1 MPREFAAAVVMTL
14 IIAFFAFQLDGPQD
28 EQSLLV
34 PQFLLCLM
42 AACNAGQYVLAFLRN
57 RQKIDTILTLK
68 GYPLKRVGIL
78 CLLTVLYI
86 GVLEIAGFYLS
97 SFIYMIVVSLIAQ
110 PMQGH
115 PCRRRQAGARVLRL
129 HRFPLSSVHRCADG
143 PDPQGIHAVLTARHT
158 ELQSA
163 TKEYGMNR
171 FFLRILSVLA
181 LLLPLTAHAAPV
193 DEYPN
198 GPITAVCTYSVG
210 SQTDVQARI
219 CAMPAEKY
227 FGQPIVILNKA
238 GAGGLTG
245 WNWFM
250 DRGSRDGLTMT
261 VYNLPNFIAQS
272 IVKKNAKYSI
282 RTLEPLANFAA
293 DPVVL
298 FVSKDSPFNSV
309 SDLVEFARKNPG
321 KVTLNGSGLFV
332 GHHIALLLLA
342 KEADI
347 KLTYVPEKG
356 GSDSL
361 QSVMA
366 GKVMGSFNNL
376 SIAMRALDKIKVL
389 GIADLQRH
397 EFIPDVPTFIEQG
410 YKTLDDATTNF
421 RGYALPVGVDK
432 AIVEKA
438 AQQAYKMFNDP
449 LVIENLKKT
458 GVPYRILDRQ
468 AMLDIFAKREA
479 ILKDLLKPF
488 VEE

>member
-1 MPREFAAAVVMTL
+1 MNRIFR
-14 IIAFFAFQLDGPQD
+14 F
-28 EQSLLV
+28 
-34 PQFLLCLM
+34 
-42 AACNAGQYVLAFLRN
+42 VLA
-57 RQKIDTILTLK
+57 
-68 GYPLKRVGIL
+68 
-78 CLLTVLYI
+78 
-86 GVLEIAGFYLS
+86 A
-97 SFIYMIVVSLIAQ
+97 
-110 PMQGH
+110 
-115 PCRRRQAGARVLRL
+115 
-129 HRFPLSSVHRCADG
+129 
-143 PDPQGIHAVLTARHT
+143 
-158 ELQSA
+158 
-163 TKEYGMNR
+163 
-171 FFLRILSVLA
+171 A
-181 LLLPLTAHAAPV
+181 LLLLPTAAIAGPA
-193 DEYPN
+193 DAWPS

-298 FVSKDSPFNSV
+298 FVGKDSPFNTV
-309 SDLVEFARKNPG
+309 TEMVDYARANPG

-332 GHHIALLLLA
+332 GHHIALLLLQ
-342 KEADI
+342 KEAGI
-347 KLTYVPEKG
+347 NLTYIPEKG

-361 QSVMA
+361 QSVLA

-376 SIAMRALDKIKVL
+376 SIAMRAPDKIKVL

-397 EFIPDVPTFIEQG
+397 EFMPQVPTFIEQG
-410 YKTLDDATTNF
+410 YRTLDDATTNF
-421 RGYALPVGVDK
+421 RGYALPAGVDE

-438 AQQAYKMFNDP
+438 AQKAYAMFNDP
-449 LVIENLKKT
+449 IVIENMKKT

-468 AMLDIFAKREA
+468 AMLRIFEKREA
-479 ILKDLLKPF
+479 ILKDLLQPF
-488 VEE
+488 IEN

>member
-1 MPREFAAAVVMTL
+1 
-14 IIAFFAFQLDGPQD
+14 
-28 EQSLLV
+28 
-34 PQFLLCLM
+34 
-42 AACNAGQYVLAFLRN
+42 
-57 RQKIDTILTLK
+57 
-68 GYPLKRVGIL
+68 
-78 CLLTVLYI
+78 
-86 GVLEIAGFYLS
+86 
-97 SFIYMIVVSLIAQ
+97 
-110 PMQGH
+110 
-115 PCRRRQAGARVLRL
+115 
-129 HRFPLSSVHRCADG
+129 
-143 PDPQGIHAVLTARHT
+143 
-158 ELQSA
+158 
-163 TKEYGMNR
+163 MNR

-282 RTLEPLANFAA
+282 RILEPLANFAA

-309 SDLVEFARKNPG
+309 SDLVEFAKKNPG

>member
-110 PMQGH
+110 PMQVT
-115 PCRRRQAGARVLRL
+115 PAGVGKRVLVSFACIGFL
-129 HRFPLSSVHRCADG
+129 YLLFTVA
-143 PDPQGIHAVLTARHT
+143 LTVQIPKGFM
-158 ELQSA
+158 LQSA

-181 LLLPLTAHAAPV
+181 LLLPLTANAAPV

>member
-1 MPREFAAAVVMTL
+1 MRRLLATLFCAAMLFGATS
-14 IIAFFAFQLDGPQD
+14 AQ
-28 EQSLLV
+28 
-34 PQFLLCLM
+34 
-42 AACNAGQYVLAFLRN
+42 AASPADA
-57 RQKIDTILTLK
+57 
-68 GYPLKRVGIL
+68 YP
-78 CLLTVLYI
+78 
-86 GVLEIAGFYLS
+86 S
-97 SFIYMIVVSLIAQ
+97 
-110 PMQGH
+110 
-115 PCRRRQAGARVLRL
+115 
-129 HRFPLSSVHRCADG
+129 
-143 PDPQGIHAVLTARHT
+143 
-158 ELQSA
+158 
-163 TKEYGMNR
+163 
-171 FFLRILSVLA
+171 
-181 LLLPLTAHAAPV
+181 
-193 DEYPN
+193 
-198 GPITAVCTYSVG
+198 GPISLVVCYTPG
-210 SQTDVQARI
+210 GATDLQARLS
-219 CAMPAEKY
+219 ALVAQDPKY

-309 SDLVEFARKNPG
+309 SDLVEFAKKNPG

-342 KEADI
+342 KEANV

-397 EFIPDVPTFIEQG
+397 EFIPNVPTFIEQG

-488 VEE
+488 VED

>member
-1 MPREFAAAVVMTL
+1 
-14 IIAFFAFQLDGPQD
+14 
-28 EQSLLV
+28 
-34 PQFLLCLM
+34 
-42 AACNAGQYVLAFLRN
+42 
-57 RQKIDTILTLK
+57 
-68 GYPLKRVGIL
+68 
-78 CLLTVLYI
+78 
-86 GVLEIAGFYLS
+86 
-97 SFIYMIVVSLIAQ
+97 
-110 PMQGH
+110 
-115 PCRRRQAGARVLRL
+115 
-129 HRFPLSSVHRCADG
+129 
-143 PDPQGIHAVLTARHT
+143 
-158 ELQSA
+158 
-163 TKEYGMNR
+163 MNR

-181 LLLPLTAHAAPV
+181 LLLPLTANAAPV

-376 SIAMRALDKIKVL
+376 SIAMLPWTRSRSWAS
-389 GIADLQRH
+389 
-397 EFIPDVPTFIEQG
+397 PTCSG
-410 YKTLDDATTNF
+410 MNSSPMCPPSSNRDTRPWTT
-421 RGYALPVGVDK
+421 RPPTSAVTPCPW
-432 AIVEKA
+432 AWTR
-438 AQQAYKMFNDP
+438 P
-449 LVIENLKKT
+449 SW
-458 GVPYRILDRQ
+458 
-468 AMLDIFAKREA
+468 KRPPSRPTRCSM
-479 ILKDLLKPF
+479 IRSSSRT
-488 VEE
+488 

>member
-1 MPREFAAAVVMTL
+1 M
-14 IIAFFAFQLDGPQD
+14 
-28 EQSLLV
+28 
-34 PQFLLCLM
+34 
-42 AACNAGQYVLAFLRN
+42 
-57 RQKIDTILTLK
+57 
-68 GYPLKRVGIL
+68 KRV
-78 CLLTVLYI
+78 
-86 GVLEIAGFYLS
+86 F
-97 SFIYMIVVSLIAQ
+97 
-110 PMQGH
+110 
-115 PCRRRQAGARVLRL
+115 R
-129 HRFPLSSVHRCADG
+129 
-143 PDPQGIHAVLTARHT
+143 
-158 ELQSA
+158 
-163 TKEYGMNR
+163 
-171 FFLRILSVLA
+171 SVLCAA
-181 LLLPLTAHAAPV
+181 LLLLPTTGVAGPA
-193 DEYPN
+193 DDYPS

-219 CAMPAEKY
+219 CTMPAEKY

-298 FVSKDSPFNSV
+298 FVPKDSPFNNV
-309 SDLVEFARKNPG
+309 ADVVDYAKANPG

-332 GHHIALLLLA
+332 GHHIALLLLQ
-342 KEADI
+342 KEAGI
-347 KLTYVPEKG
+347 NLTYIPEKG

-376 SIAMRALDKIKVL
+376 SIAMRAPDKIKVL

-397 EFIPDVPTFIEQG
+397 EFMPDVPTFIEQG

-432 AIVEKA
+432 AVVEKA
-438 AQQAYKMFNDP
+438 AQKAYEMFNDP
-449 LVIENLKKT
+449 IVIENMKKT
-458 GVPYRILDRQ
+458 GVPYRLLDRQ
-468 AMLDIFAKREA
+468 TMLKIFEKREA
-479 ILKDLLKPF
+479 ILKELLQDF
-488 VEE
+488 VEK

>member
-1 MPREFAAAVVMTL
+1 MRRLLATLFCAAMLFGATS
-14 IIAFFAFQLDGPQD
+14 AQ
-28 EQSLLV
+28 
-34 PQFLLCLM
+34 
-42 AACNAGQYVLAFLRN
+42 AASPADA
-57 RQKIDTILTLK
+57 
-68 GYPLKRVGIL
+68 YP
-78 CLLTVLYI
+78 
-86 GVLEIAGFYLS
+86 S
-97 SFIYMIVVSLIAQ
+97 
-110 PMQGH
+110 
-115 PCRRRQAGARVLRL
+115 
-129 HRFPLSSVHRCADG
+129 
-143 PDPQGIHAVLTARHT
+143 
-158 ELQSA
+158 
-163 TKEYGMNR
+163 
-171 FFLRILSVLA
+171 
-181 LLLPLTAHAAPV
+181 
-193 DEYPN
+193 
-198 GPITAVCTYSVG
+198 GPISLVVCYTPG
-210 SQTDVQARI
+210 GATDLQARLS
-219 CAMPAEKY
+219 ALVAQDPKY

-309 SDLVEFARKNPG
+309 SDLVEFAKKNPG

-342 KEADI
+342 KEANV

-488 VEE
+488 VED

>member
-1 MPREFAAAVVMTL
+1 MP
-14 IIAFFAFQLDGPQD
+14 
-28 EQSLLV
+28 
-34 PQFLLCLM
+34 
-42 AACNAGQYVLAFLRN
+42 
-57 RQKIDTILTLK
+57 
-68 GYPLKRVGIL
+68 
-78 CLLTVLYI
+78 
-86 GVLEIAGFYLS
+86 
-97 SFIYMIVVSLIAQ
+97 
-110 PMQGH
+110 
-115 PCRRRQAGARVLRL
+115 
-129 HRFPLSSVHRCADG
+129 
-143 PDPQGIHAVLTARHT
+143 
-158 ELQSA
+158 
-163 TKEYGMNR
+163 
-171 FFLRILSVLA
+171 
-181 LLLPLTAHAAPV
+181 
-193 DEYPN
+193 
-198 GPITAVCTYSVG
+198 
-210 SQTDVQARI
+210 
-219 CAMPAEKY
+219 
-227 FGQPIVILNKA
+227 
-238 GAGGLTG
+238 GGLTG

-261 VYNLPNFIAQS
+261 AHNLPNFIAQS

-293 DPVVL
+293 DLSSCSCP
-298 FVSKDSPFNSV
+298 SDSPFNSSV
-309 SDLVEFARKNPG
+309 SDLVEFAKKNPG

-342 KEADI
+342 KEANV

-488 VEE
+488 VED

>member
-1 MPREFAAAVVMTL
+1 
-14 IIAFFAFQLDGPQD
+14 
-28 EQSLLV
+28 
-34 PQFLLCLM
+34 
-42 AACNAGQYVLAFLRN
+42 
-57 RQKIDTILTLK
+57 
-68 GYPLKRVGIL
+68 
-78 CLLTVLYI
+78 
-86 GVLEIAGFYLS
+86 
-97 SFIYMIVVSLIAQ
+97 
-110 PMQGH
+110 
-115 PCRRRQAGARVLRL
+115 
-129 HRFPLSSVHRCADG
+129 
-143 PDPQGIHAVLTARHT
+143 
-158 ELQSA
+158 
-163 TKEYGMNR
+163 MNR

-181 LLLPLTAHAAPV
+181 LLLPLTANAAPV

-309 SDLVEFARKNPG
+309 SDLVEFAKKNPG
-321 KVTLNGSGLFV
+321 TVTLNGSGLFV

-342 KEADI
+342 KEANV

-488 VEE
+488 VED

>member
-1 MPREFAAAVVMTL
+1 
-14 IIAFFAFQLDGPQD
+14 
-28 EQSLLV
+28 
-34 PQFLLCLM
+34 
-42 AACNAGQYVLAFLRN
+42 
-57 RQKIDTILTLK
+57 
-68 GYPLKRVGIL
+68 
-78 CLLTVLYI
+78 
-86 GVLEIAGFYLS
+86 
-97 SFIYMIVVSLIAQ
+97 
-110 PMQGH
+110 
-115 PCRRRQAGARVLRL
+115 
-129 HRFPLSSVHRCADG
+129 
-143 PDPQGIHAVLTARHT
+143 
-158 ELQSA
+158 
-163 TKEYGMNR
+163 MNR

-181 LLLPLTAHAAPV
+181 LLLPLTANAAPV

-238 GAGGLTG
+238 
-245 WNWFM
+245 
-250 DRGSRDGLTMT
+250 GSRDGLTMT

-309 SDLVEFARKNPG
+309 SDLVEFAKKNPG

-342 KEADI
+342 KEANV

-488 VEE
+488 VED

>member
-1 MPREFAAAVVMTL
+1 
-14 IIAFFAFQLDGPQD
+14 
-28 EQSLLV
+28 
-34 PQFLLCLM
+34 
-42 AACNAGQYVLAFLRN
+42 
-57 RQKIDTILTLK
+57 
-68 GYPLKRVGIL
+68 
-78 CLLTVLYI
+78 
-86 GVLEIAGFYLS
+86 
-97 SFIYMIVVSLIAQ
+97 
-110 PMQGH
+110 
-115 PCRRRQAGARVLRL
+115 
-129 HRFPLSSVHRCADG
+129 
-143 PDPQGIHAVLTARHT
+143 
-158 ELQSA
+158 
-163 TKEYGMNR
+163 MNR
-171 FFLRILSVLA
+171 IFRFVLCAA
-181 LLLPLTAHAAPV
+181 LLLLPAGRVAAGPA
-193 DEYPN
+193 DDYPS

-227 FGQPIVILNKA
+227 FGQPIFILNKA

-298 FVSKDSPFNSV
+298 FVAKDSPFNSV
-309 SDLVEFARKNPG
+309 ADVVAYAKANPG

-332 GHHIALLLLA
+332 GHHIALLLLQ
-342 KEADI
+342 KEAAI
-347 KLTYVPEKG
+347 NLTYIPEKG
-356 GSDSL
+356 GSDAL

-376 SIAMRALDKIKVL
+376 SIAMRAPDKIKVL

-397 EFIPDVPTFIEQG
+397 EFMPEVPTFIEQG

-421 RGYALPVGVDK
+421 RGYALPAGVDK

-438 AQQAYKMFNDP
+438 ARKAYEMFNDP
-449 LVIENLKKT
+449 IVIENMKKT

-468 AMLDIFAKREA
+468 AMLKIFEKREA
-479 ILKDLLKPF
+479 ILKDLLQAF
-488 VEE
+488 VEQ

>member
-1 MPREFAAAVVMTL
+1 MNRIFR
-14 IIAFFAFQLDGPQD
+14 F
-28 EQSLLV
+28 
-34 PQFLLCLM
+34 
-42 AACNAGQYVLAFLRN
+42 VLA
-57 RQKIDTILTLK
+57 
-68 GYPLKRVGIL
+68 
-78 CLLTVLYI
+78 
-86 GVLEIAGFYLS
+86 A
-97 SFIYMIVVSLIAQ
+97 
-110 PMQGH
+110 
-115 PCRRRQAGARVLRL
+115 
-129 HRFPLSSVHRCADG
+129 
-143 PDPQGIHAVLTARHT
+143 
-158 ELQSA
+158 
-163 TKEYGMNR
+163 
-171 FFLRILSVLA
+171 A
-181 LLLPLTAHAAPV
+181 LLLLPAAVSAGPA
-193 DEYPN
+193 DGYPS

-298 FVSKDSPFNSV
+298 FVGKDSPFNTV
-309 SDLVEFARKNPG
+309 ADMVDYARANPG

-332 GHHIALLLLA
+332 GHHIALLLLQ
-342 KEADI
+342 KEAGI
-347 KLTYVPEKG
+347 NLTYIPEKG

-361 QSVMA
+361 QSVLA

-376 SIAMRALDKIKVL
+376 SIAMRAPDKIKVL

-397 EFIPDVPTFIEQG
+397 EFMPEVPTFIEQG

-421 RGYALPVGVDK
+421 RGYALPAGVDE

-438 AQQAYKMFNDP
+438 AQKAYAMFNDP
-449 LVIENLKKT
+449 IVIENMKKT

-468 AMLDIFAKREA
+468 AMIKIFEKREA
-479 ILKDLLKPF
+479 ILKDLLQPF
-488 VEE
+488 IEN

>member
-1 MPREFAAAVVMTL
+1 MRRLLATLFCAAMLFGATS
-14 IIAFFAFQLDGPQD
+14 AQ
-28 EQSLLV
+28 
-34 PQFLLCLM
+34 
-42 AACNAGQYVLAFLRN
+42 AASPADA
-57 RQKIDTILTLK
+57 
-68 GYPLKRVGIL
+68 YP
-78 CLLTVLYI
+78 
-86 GVLEIAGFYLS
+86 S
-97 SFIYMIVVSLIAQ
+97 
-110 PMQGH
+110 
-115 PCRRRQAGARVLRL
+115 
-129 HRFPLSSVHRCADG
+129 
-143 PDPQGIHAVLTARHT
+143 
-158 ELQSA
+158 
-163 TKEYGMNR
+163 
-171 FFLRILSVLA
+171 
-181 LLLPLTAHAAPV
+181 
-193 DEYPN
+193 
-198 GPITAVCTYSVG
+198 GPISLVVCYTPG
-210 SQTDVQARI
+210 GATDLQARLS
-219 CAMPAEKY
+219 ALVAQDPKY

>member
-1 MPREFAAAVVMTL
+1 M
-14 IIAFFAFQLDGPQD
+14 
-28 EQSLLV
+28 
-34 PQFLLCLM
+34 
-42 AACNAGQYVLAFLRN
+42 
-57 RQKIDTILTLK
+57 
-68 GYPLKRVGIL
+68 
-78 CLLTVLYI
+78 
-86 GVLEIAGFYLS
+86 
-97 SFIYMIVVSLIAQ
+97 
-110 PMQGH
+110 
-115 PCRRRQAGARVLRL
+115 
-129 HRFPLSSVHRCADG
+129 
-143 PDPQGIHAVLTARHT
+143 
-158 ELQSA
+158 
-163 TKEYGMNR
+163 
-171 FFLRILSVLA
+171 
-181 LLLPLTAHAAPV
+181 
-193 DEYPN
+193 
-198 GPITAVCTYSVG
+198 
-210 SQTDVQARI
+210 
-219 CAMPAEKY
+219 
-227 FGQPIVILNKA
+227 
-238 GAGGLTG
+238 
-245 WNWFM
+245 
-250 DRGSRDGLTMT
+250 
-261 VYNLPNFIAQS
+261 
-272 IVKKNAKYSI
+272 
-282 RTLEPLANFAA
+282 
-293 DPVVL
+293 
-298 FVSKDSPFNSV
+298 SKDSPFNSV
-309 SDLVEFARKNPG
+309 SDLVEFAKKNPG

-342 KEADI
+342 KEANV

-488 VEE
+488 VED

>member
-1 MPREFAAAVVMTL
+1 M
-14 IIAFFAFQLDGPQD
+14 
-28 EQSLLV
+28 
-34 PQFLLCLM
+34 
-42 AACNAGQYVLAFLRN
+42 
-57 RQKIDTILTLK
+57 
-68 GYPLKRVGIL
+68 KRVFRSML
-78 CLLTVLYI
+78 C
-86 GVLEIAGFYLS
+86 A
-97 SFIYMIVVSLIAQ
+97 
-110 PMQGH
+110 
-115 PCRRRQAGARVLRL
+115 
-129 HRFPLSSVHRCADG
+129 
-143 PDPQGIHAVLTARHT
+143 
-158 ELQSA
+158 
-163 TKEYGMNR
+163 
-171 FFLRILSVLA
+171 A
-181 LLLPLTAHAAPV
+181 LLLLPTTGVAGPANG
-193 DEYPN
+193 YPS

-227 FGQPIVILNKA
+227 FGQPIIILNKA

-298 FVSKDSPFNSV
+298 FVPKDSPFNNV
-309 SDLVEFARKNPG
+309 ADVVAYAKANPG

-332 GHHIALLLLA
+332 GHHIALLLLQ
-342 KEADI
+342 KETGVN
-347 KLTYVPEKG
+347 LTYIPEKG

-376 SIAMRALDKIKVL
+376 SIAMRAPGKIKVL

-397 EFIPDVPTFIEQG
+397 EFMPDVPTFIEQG
-410 YKTLDDATTNF
+410 YTTLDDATTNF

-438 AQQAYKMFNDP
+438 AQKAYEMFNDP
-449 LVIENLKKT
+449 IVIENMKKT
-458 GVPYRILDRQ
+458 GVPYRVLDRQ
-468 AMLDIFAKREA
+468 AMLKIFEKREA
-479 ILKDLLKPF
+479 ILKELLQDFAEK
-488 VEE
+488 

>member
-1 MPREFAAAVVMTL
+1 M
-14 IIAFFAFQLDGPQD
+14 
-28 EQSLLV
+28 
-34 PQFLLCLM
+34 
-42 AACNAGQYVLAFLRN
+42 
-57 RQKIDTILTLK
+57 
-68 GYPLKRVGIL
+68 KRV
-78 CLLTVLYI
+78 
-86 GVLEIAGFYLS
+86 F
-97 SFIYMIVVSLIAQ
+97 
-110 PMQGH
+110 
-115 PCRRRQAGARVLRL
+115 R
-129 HRFPLSSVHRCADG
+129 
-143 PDPQGIHAVLTARHT
+143 
-158 ELQSA
+158 
-163 TKEYGMNR
+163 
-171 FFLRILSVLA
+171 SVLCAA
-181 LLLPLTAHAAPV
+181 LLLLPTTGVAGPA
-193 DEYPN
+193 DDYPS

-219 CAMPAEKY
+219 CTMPAEKY

-298 FVSKDSPFNSV
+298 FVPKDSPFNNV
-309 SDLVEFARKNPG
+309 ADVVAYAKANPG

-332 GHHIALLLLA
+332 GHHIALLLLQ
-342 KEADI
+342 KEAGI
-347 KLTYVPEKG
+347 NLTYIPEKG

-376 SIAMRALDKIKVL
+376 SIAMRAPDKIKVL

-397 EFIPDVPTFIEQG
+397 EFMPDVPTFIEQG

-438 AQQAYKMFNDP
+438 AQKAYEMFNDP
-449 LVIENLKKT
+449 IVIENMKKT
-458 GVPYRILDRQ
+458 GVPYRLLDRQ
-468 AMLDIFAKREA
+468 TMLKIFEKREA
-479 ILKDLLKPF
+479 ILKELLQDF
-488 VEE
+488 VEK